1 MMPVRLYVHP
11 DNVEAMRKGLRSLKA
26 RVAENMHVEFNPEY
40 IPIEIVPCDFIPK
53 GELTGLYVLPSGAK
67 VKREDIRIVEGFVT
81 YGPEDLRYLLYSG
94 KVKVDIEMVAMMID
108 DMFPMDWIREAM
120 APPMSF
126 SKWVDSFAGKRVGP
140 WRP

>member
-1 MMPVRLYVHP
+1 MIPVRLYVHP
-11 DNVEAMRKGLRSLKA
+11 DNVEVFRNGMQRLHAQ
-26 RVAENMHVEFNPEY
+26 VAENAHIEFNLEY
-40 IPIEIVPCDFIPK
+40 MPIEIVPSDFVPK
-53 GELTGLYVLPSGAK
+53 GEPTGLYILPNGAK
-67 VKREDIRIVEGFVT
+67 VKREDICIVERYLT

-126 SKWVDSFAGKRVGP
+126 SRWVDSFAGKRVGP